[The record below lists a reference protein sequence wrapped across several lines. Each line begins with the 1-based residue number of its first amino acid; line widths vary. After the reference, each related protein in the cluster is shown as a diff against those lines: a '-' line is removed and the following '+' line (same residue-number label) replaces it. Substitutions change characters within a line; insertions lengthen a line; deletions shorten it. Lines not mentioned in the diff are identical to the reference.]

1 MLGWSFNDLY
11 ETHSRL
17 GPAFVL
23 VSAWKTEVII
33 ADMNAIETVMK
44 NPRAWMND
52 PVLFSLFDVFGPQI
66 MSVNGNDWQ
75 RHRKV
80 TGAAFKEENARAVW
94 YASLRQAEA
103 WSKVIASRQGEDV
116 ITLAKATE
124 LTHVVALH
132 VLSAG
137 GFGRECDFEKGTTQP
152 EEGHSMSYGQSLS
165 VIMQNILMTAIL
177 FSALKLPRIILPAA
191 LKKLSIAVDEFG
203 KYMKERVEDVK
214 QGALSDL
221 TVKGNLMS
229 ALVEANESEKQ
240 EAAKSTS
247 TGSFLTDE
255 EMYGNLFMYNVA
267 GYETTANALAF
278 ALPLLA
284 GYPKVQEWVFEEV
297 SEVFETGGDE
307 VTYEDGFPKLV
318 RTLAIM
324 VSFVMTSL
332 SLPEFLT
339 IWHLPP
345 SMSTPFEYF
354 EPKLTYHLLKSMRFS
369 VDTAQSQLQSDQTAH
384 IHKRSG

>member
-1 MLGWSFNDLY
+1 MASHPTTLHLDAANPSLRDGPMGAILNAGLVLQRPLRNPLPPG
-11 ETHSRL
+11 SRIRAGL
-17 GPAFVL
+17 RVENGGYNSRHERRRDRHEESPCVD
-23 VSAWKTEVII
+23 ERPG
-33 ADMNAIETVMK
+33 AI
-44 NPRAWMND
+44 
-52 PVLFSLFDVFGPQI
+52 SLFDVFGPQI

-240 EAAKSTS
+240 EAAKGTS

-324 VSFVMTSL
+324 VSFV
-332 SLPEFLT
+332 
-339 IWHLPP
+339 I
-345 SMSTPFEYF
+345 
-354 EPKLTYHLLKSMRFS
+354 
-369 VDTAQSQLQSDQTAH
+369 D
-384 IHKRSG
+384 